1 MNYETFALKIT
12 KTLPNLVKTIFY
24 ISGIENT
31 TYCTMYSVQCTVY
44 SVQCTMYTHA
54 CSISELKK
62 CKIGFYYDDGSI
74 DMYTLT

>member
-12 KTLPNLVKTIFY
+12 KTLPNLVKTILY

-31 TYCTMYSVQCTVY
+31 TYCTMY

-62 CKIGFYYDDGSI
+62 CKIGFYYDDGSV